1 MIELSAV
8 ASASATS
15 VAAVI
20 DVEHLSSMTLGDR
33 SLEREVLELF
43 DRQATMLIARMHDAV
58 PAVVSACAHTLK
70 GSARGIGAWA
80 VADAADAV
88 ELAIGR
94 SQALEPALLRLVS
107 TVSEAKAAIREL
119 LRTH

>member
-8 ASASATS
+8 TS
-15 VAAVI
+15 VPAGAMPAVI
-20 DVEHLSSMTLGDR
+20 DVEHLAGMTLGDR

-43 DRQATMLIARMHDAV
+43 DRQATMLLARMHDAV

-94 SQALEPALLRLVS
+94 SQAVEPPLQRLVG

-119 LRTH
+119 LGAH